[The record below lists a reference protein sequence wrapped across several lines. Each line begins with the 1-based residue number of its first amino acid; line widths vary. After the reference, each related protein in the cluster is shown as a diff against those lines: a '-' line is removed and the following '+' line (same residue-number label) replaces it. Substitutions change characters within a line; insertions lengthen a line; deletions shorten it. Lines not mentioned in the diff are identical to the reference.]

1 MSQNLKNNFVD
12 KIKVFIDPSVRIRY
26 SSFYIQGLYDVFGKK
41 NVTFSQ
47 KYFKQ
52 LERQTDPYSFDHYMA
67 FVVVTKNELKK
78 YVIDFADATT
88 VKERAYNWCDIYGKI
103 NFSDHLTDKSFHKKM
118 VSIPPGFGINI
129 WGKFE
134 TTFKCI
140 SNFFKCKF
148 KPLIPF
154 KAYLID
160 YYSQY
165 KRPALTEYSSGT
177 FHKENRPYVFM
188 IGTLW
193 THENCMNG
201 TNLHRKTF
209 VETCKSMDIDFEG
222 GFLSSPDHP
231 QYEDFKN
238 LTFIERY
245 STKAYVEKTKKSSFV
260 FNTPAVH
267 DCHGWKLGEYLAMG
281 KAIISTPLSN
291 NLPKSMVHGEN
302 IHFISNKNELEE
314 SIFLLVSDNSYRKK
328 LETGAKNYY
337 LEYGCP
343 RKVVENLTGKRTV
356 ANNE

>member
-1 MSQNLKNNFVD
+1 MD
-12 KIKVFIDPSVRIRY
+12 KIKVFIDPSVRIKY
-26 SSFYIQGLYDVFGKK
+26 SSFYIQGLNDVFGKK

-52 LERQTDPYSFDHYMA
+52 LERQSDPYSFDHYMA

-78 YVIDFADATT
+78 YVIDFADRPT
-88 VKERAYNWCDIYGKI
+88 VKERAYNWCHIYGKI
-103 NFSDHLTDKSFHKKM
+103 NFSDHLTDKSYHEKI

-134 TTFKCI
+134 MIYNCI
-140 SNFFKCKF
+140 SNFLKCKF
-148 KPLIPF
+148 KPLTPF
-154 KAYLID
+154 KTYLLD
-160 YYSQY
+160 YYLQY
-165 KRPALTEYSSGT
+165 KRPTLKEYLADI
-177 FHKENRPYVFM
+177 FHKENKPYVFM

-222 GFLSSPDHP
+222 GFLSSNDHP
-231 QYEDFKN
+231 QYENFKT
-238 LTFIERY
+238 LTFNERY
-245 STKAYVEKTKKSSFV
+245 STKAYLEKTKKSSFV

-291 NLPKSMVHGEN
+291 NLPENMVHGKN
-302 IHFISNKNELEE
+302 IHFISNKNELEDA
-314 SIFLLVSDNSYRKK
+314 ILFLVSDNSYRKK

-343 RKVVENLTGKRTV
+343 QKVIENLTGKKSA
-356 ANNE
+356 ANNI